1 MIGERLRHYRVDAEI
16 GAGAMGIVYRAFDT
30 VLERPVAIKILSERP
45 DQEIDGARLV
55 DEARNVSALN
65 HPNICTI
72 HDVGEDHNR
81 TFIVMEFIEGQPL
94 THLLL
99 PDGLNVD
106 SIVNFGGQIA
116 DALNHAH
123 DRGIIHPT
131 SRGTTSSSPRISA
144 SRCSTSGSRF
154 VFRKTW
160 RPAISS
166 SEPTV
171 ERTR

>member
-1 MIGERLRHYRVDAEI
+1 MIGETLRHYRVDAEI

-94 THLLL
+94 T
-99 PDGLNVD
+99 PI
-106 SIVNFGGQIA
+106 S
-116 DALNHAH
+116 
-123 DRGIIHPT
+123 RPT
-131 SRGTTSSSPRISA
+131 CGRSA
-144 SRCSTSGSRF
+144 SFSSVGASVRGSIAGR
-154 VFRKTW
+154 
-160 RPAISS
+160 
-166 SEPTV
+166 
-171 ERTR
+171 